1 MRWTGDEVNVIV
13 KGANYGWPIA
23 TYSVDYSG
31 SVISPYTDVEGT
43 VQPLAVWMPERFAPS
58 GLAVYRG
65 ALFPEWDGD
74 LLAGGLAAG
83 QVARLDL
90 DAEGKVV
97 GETRLFAELGERI
110 RDVRVGPDGAIYLL
124 TDEDNGKVLKVTPK

>member
-74 LLAGGLAAG
+74 LLAGGLAAA